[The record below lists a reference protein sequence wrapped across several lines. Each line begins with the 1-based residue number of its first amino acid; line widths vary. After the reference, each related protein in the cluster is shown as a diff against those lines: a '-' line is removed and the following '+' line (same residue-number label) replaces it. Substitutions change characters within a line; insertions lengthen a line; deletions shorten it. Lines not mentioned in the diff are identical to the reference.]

1 MQFKMRTITLCL
13 VLGAF
18 SCLTNSARSDD
29 VPEGKIYSYKEE
41 DGVTREMEIYFPKD
55 HDAATESVPGI
66 IMFHGGGWGGGK
78 RDQFRYLCH
87 YFAKRGLVAATVS
100 YRLATK
106 ADNGEGSRKRVC
118 ITDAKSAIRWYKQ
131 NAEKLGIDSQR
142 IIAGGGSAGG
152 HVSLLAT
159 TNPGLNDPHDD
170 RSYDTSVVA
179 YLLFNPALGMA
190 DAKDSEVDFL
200 QHIRPDFPPAIVF
213 FGSEDEKWLKGW
225 NAAYTKMQSL
235 DIRSVEL
242 WIAEA
247 QEHSFFNKQPWQ
259 DMTIRASDE
268 FLKALGLIKGEPT
281 LMLPKTPE
289 KLVKKSS

>member
-1 MQFKMRTITLCL
+1 M

-18 SCLTNSARSDD
+18 PCLTNCARSDD
-29 VPEGKIYSYKEE
+29 IPEGKIYTYKEE
-41 DGVTREMEIYFPKD
+41 DGVTREMEIHFPKG
-55 HDAATESVPGI
+55 HDAATELVPGI

-87 YFAKRGLVAATVS
+87 YFADRGLVAATVS

-106 ADNGEGSRKRVC
+106 ADNGKGSRKRVC
-118 ITDAKSAIRWYKQ
+118 ITDAKSAIRWYKN
-131 NAEKLGIDSQR
+131 NAETLGVDPQR

-159 TNPGLNDPHDD
+159 TNPELNDPQDNRKH
-170 RSYDTSVVA
+170 DTSVVA

-190 DAKDSEVDFL
+190 DTKDSEVDFL
-200 QHIRPDFPPAIVF
+200 QHIRPDFSPAIVF

-225 NAAYTKMQSL
+225 NAAYEKMQL
-235 DIRSVEL
+235 LNIHSVEV
-242 WIAEA
+242 WIAED

-268 FLKALGLIKGEPT
+268 FLKDLGLIKGEPT
-281 LMLPKTPE
+281 LVPPKTQG
-289 KLVKKSS
+289 KLVKKTS

>member
-1 MQFKMRTITLCL
+1 MLPLSWFRASSCFMAEVGVEERETNFAISAITLQNA
-13 VLGAF
+13 VLW
-18 SCLTNSARSDD
+18 RQ
-29 VPEGKIYSYKEE
+29 PYRI
-41 DGVTREMEIYFPKD
+41 
-55 HDAATESVPGI
+55 
-66 IMFHGGGWGGGK
+66 GW
-78 RDQFRYLCH
+78 RR
-87 YFAKRGLVAATVS
+87 
-100 YRLATK
+100 K

-118 ITDAKSAIRWYKQ
+118 IADAKSAIRWYKQ
-131 NAEKLGIDSQR
+131 NAEKLGIDAQR

-159 TNPGLNDPHDD
+159 TNPELNDSHDN
-170 RSYDTSVVA
+170 REYDTSVVA

>member
-1 MQFKMRTITLCL
+1 MA
-13 VLGAF
+13 LGAL
-18 SCLTNSARSDD
+18 SYLTNSAHSNDI
-29 VPEGKIYSYKEE
+29 PEGKIYTYKEE
-41 DGVTREMEIYFPKD
+41 DGVTREMEIHFPKG
-55 HDAATESVPGI
+55 HDATTELVPGI

-87 YFAKRGLVAATVS
+87 YFADRGLVAATVS

-106 ADNGEGSRKRVC
+106 ADNGKGSRKRVC
-118 ITDAKSAIRWYKQ
+118 ITDAKSAIRWYKN
-131 NAEKLGIDSQR
+131 NAETLGVDPQR

-159 TNPGLNDPHDD
+159 TNPELNDPQDNREH
-170 RSYDTSVVA
+170 DTSVVA

-200 QHIRPDFPPAIVF
+200 QHIRPDFSPAIVF

-225 NAAYTKMQSL
+225 NAAYEKMQL
-235 DIRSVEL
+235 LNIHSVEF
-242 WIAEA
+242 WIAED

-268 FLKALGLIKGEPT
+268 FLKDLGLIKGEPT
-281 LMLPKTPE
+281 LVPPKTQG
-289 KLVKKSS
+289 KLVKKTS

>member
-1 MQFKMRTITLCL
+1 M
-13 VLGAF
+13 
-18 SCLTNSARSDD
+18 
-29 VPEGKIYSYKEE
+29 
-41 DGVTREMEIYFPKD
+41 
-55 HDAATESVPGI
+55 
-66 IMFHGGGWGGGK
+66 
-78 RDQFRYLCH
+78 
-87 YFAKRGLVAATVS
+87 
-100 YRLATK
+100 
-106 ADNGEGSRKRVC
+106 
-118 ITDAKSAIRWYKQ
+118 
-131 NAEKLGIDSQR
+131 
-142 IIAGGGSAGG
+142 
-152 HVSLLAT
+152 SLLAT
-159 TNPGLNDPHDD
+159 TNPELNDPHDN
-170 RSYDTSVVA
+170 RAHDTSVVA

>member
-41 DGVTREMEIYFPKD
+41 DGVTREMEIHFPKG

-118 ITDAKSAIRWYKQ
+118 IRDAKSAIRWYKQ
-131 NAEKLGIDSQR
+131 NAEKLGIDVHR

-159 TNPGLNDPHDD
+159 TNPELNDPHDN
-170 RSYDTSVVA
+170 REHDTSVVA

-200 QHIRPDFPPAIVF
+200 QHIHPDFPPAIVF

-268 FLKALGLIKGEPT
+268 FLKALGFIQGEPT
-281 LMLPKTPE
+281 LMLPKTPK

>member
-1 MQFKMRTITLCL
+1 M
-13 VLGAF
+13 VLGSF
-18 SCLTNSARSDD
+18 PCLTNCARSDD
-29 VPEGKIYSYKEE
+29 IPEGKIYTYKEE
-41 DGVTREMEIYFPKD
+41 DGVTREMEIHFPND
-55 HDAATESVPGI
+55 HDAATELVPGI

-87 YFAKRGLVAATVS
+87 YFADRGLVAATVS

-106 ADNGEGSRKRVC
+106 ADNGKGSRKRVC
-118 ITDAKSAIRWYKQ
+118 ITDAKSAIRWYKN
-131 NAEKLGIDSQR
+131 NAETLGVDPQR

-159 TNPGLNDPHDD
+159 TNPELNDPQDNREH
-170 RSYDTSVVA
+170 DTSVVA

-200 QHIRPDFPPAIVF
+200 QHIHPDFSPAIVF

-225 NAAYTKMQSL
+225 NAAYEKMQL
-235 DIRSVEL
+235 LNIHSVEF
-242 WIAEA
+242 WIAED

-268 FLKALGLIKGEPT
+268 FLKDLGLIKGEPT
-281 LMLPKTPE
+281 LVPPKTQG
-289 KLVKKSS
+289 KLVKKTS

>member
-1 MQFKMRTITLCL
+1 MVF
-13 VLGAF
+13 GALPY
-18 SCLTNSARSDD
+18 LTNCARSDD
-29 VPEGKIYSYKEE
+29 IPEGKIYSYKKE
-41 DGVTREMEIYFPKD
+41 DGVTREMEIHFPKG
-55 HDAATESVPGI
+55 HDAATELVPGI

-87 YFAKRGLVAATVS
+87 YFANRGLVAATVS

-106 ADNGEGSRKRVC
+106 ADNRKGSRKRVC
-118 ITDAKSAIRWYKQ
+118 ITDAKSAIRWYKN
-131 NAEKLGIDSQR
+131 NAETLGIDPQR

-159 TNPGLNDPHDD
+159 TNPELNDPQDNREH
-170 RSYDTSVVA
+170 DTSVVA
-179 YLLFNPALGMA
+179 YLLFNPALGIA

-200 QHIRPDFPPAIVF
+200 QHIPPNFSPAIVF

-225 NAAYTKMQSL
+225 NAAYEKMQL
-235 DIRSVEL
+235 LNIHSVEF
-242 WIAEA
+242 WIAED

-268 FLKALGLIKGEPT
+268 FLKNLGLIKGEPT
-281 LMLPKTPE
+281 LVPPKTQG
-289 KLVKKSS
+289 KLVKKNS

>member
-1 MQFKMRTITLCL
+1 M

-18 SCLTNSARSDD
+18 PCLTNCARSDD
-29 VPEGKIYSYKEE
+29 IPEGKIYSYKEE
-41 DGVTREMEIYFPKD
+41 DGVTREMEIHFPKG
-55 HDAATESVPGI
+55 HDAATELVPGI

-87 YFAKRGLVAATVS
+87 YFADRGLVAATVS

-106 ADNGEGSRKRVC
+106 ADNGKGSRKRVC
-118 ITDAKSAIRWYKQ
+118 ITDAKSAIRWYKN
-131 NAEKLGIDSQR
+131 NAETLGIDSQR

-159 TNPGLNDPHDD
+159 TNPELNDPQDNREH
-170 RSYDTSVVA
+170 DTSVVA

-200 QHIRPDFPPAIVF
+200 QHIRSDFSPAIVF

-225 NAAYTKMQSL
+225 NAAYEKMQLLS
-235 DIRSVEL
+235 IQSIEF
-242 WIAEA
+242 WIAEG

-281 LMLPKTPE
+281 LVPPKTPG
-289 KLVKKSS
+289 KLVKKTS

>member
-1 MQFKMRTITLCL
+1 M

-29 VPEGKIYSYKEE
+29 IPEGEIYSYKEE
-41 DGVTREMEIYFPKD
+41 DGVTREMEIHFPKD
-55 HDAATESVPGI
+55 HDAATELVPGI

-118 ITDAKSAIRWYKQ
+118 IADAKSAIRWYKQ
-131 NAEKLGIDSQR
+131 NAEKLGIDAQR

-159 TNPGLNDPHDD
+159 TNPELNDPHDN
-170 RSYDTSVVA
+170 REYDTSVVA

>member
-1 MQFKMRTITLCL
+1 MRTITLCL

-29 VPEGKIYSYKEE
+29 IPEGEIYSYKEE

-106 ADNGEGSRKRVC
+106 AGNGEGSRKRVC

-131 NAEKLGIDSQR
+131 HAKKLGIDAQR

-159 TNPGLNDPHDD
+159 TNPELNDPHDN
-170 RSYDTSVVA
+170 REYDTSVVA

>member
-1 MQFKMRTITLCL
+1 M

-18 SCLTNSARSDD
+18 SCLTNCARGEDI
-29 VPEGKIYSYKEE
+29 PEGKIYSYKEE
-41 DGVTREMEIYFPKD
+41 DGVTREMEIHFPKG
-55 HDAATESVPGI
+55 HDATTESVPGI

-87 YFAKRGLVAATVS
+87 YFADRGLVAATVS

-118 ITDAKSAIRWYKQ
+118 IRDAKSAIRWYKQ
-131 NAEKLGIDSQR
+131 NAENLGIDVHR

-159 TNPGLNDPHDD
+159 TNPELNDPHDN
-170 RSYDTSVVA
+170 REHDTSVVA

-235 DIRSVEL
+235 DIRSVEF
-242 WIAEA
+242 WIAED

-268 FLKALGLIKGEPT
+268 FLKDLGLINGEPT
-281 LMLPKTPE
+281 LMPPKNQG
-289 KLVKKSS
+289 KMVKKTS

>member
-1 MQFKMRTITLCL
+1 M

-18 SCLTNSARSDD
+18 PCLTNCARSDD
-29 VPEGKIYSYKEE
+29 IPEGKIYTYKEE
-41 DGVTREMEIYFPKD
+41 DGVTREMEIHFPKD
-55 HDAATESVPGI
+55 HDAATELVPGI

-87 YFAKRGLVAATVS
+87 YFADRGLVAATVS

-106 ADNGEGSRKRVC
+106 ADNGKGSRKRVC
-118 ITDAKSAIRWYKQ
+118 ITDAKSAIRWYKK
-131 NAEKLGIDSQR
+131 NAETLGVDPQR

-159 TNPGLNDPHDD
+159 TNPELNDPQDNREH
-170 RSYDTSVVA
+170 DTSVVA

-200 QHIRPDFPPAIVF
+200 QHIRPDFSPAIVF

-225 NAAYTKMQSL
+225 NAAYEKMQL
-235 DIRSVEL
+235 LNIHSVEV
-242 WIAEA
+242 WIAED

-268 FLKALGLIKGEPT
+268 FLKDLGLIKGEPT
-281 LMLPKTPE
+281 LVPPKTQG
-289 KLVKKSS
+289 KLVKKTS

>member
-1 MQFKMRTITLCL
+1 MRTITLCL

-18 SCLTNSARSDD
+18 SCLTNCARSDD
-29 VPEGKIYSYKEE
+29 IPEGKIYSYKEE
-41 DGVTREMEIYFPKD
+41 DGVTREMEIHFPKD
-55 HDAATESVPGI
+55 HNAATKSVPGI

-106 ADNGEGSRKRVC
+106 AGNGEGSRKRVC

-131 NAEKLGIDSQR
+131 HAKKLGIDAQR

-159 TNPGLNDPHDD
+159 TNPELNDPHDN
-170 RSYDTSVVA
+170 REYDTSVVA

-225 NAAYTKMQSL
+225 NAAHTKMQSL

>member
-1 MQFKMRTITLCL
+1 M

-18 SCLTNSARSDD
+18 SCLTNCARSDD
-29 VPEGKIYSYKEE
+29 IPEGKIYSYKEE
-41 DGVTREMEIYFPKD
+41 DGVTREMEIHFPKG
-55 HDAATESVPGI
+55 HDAATELVPGI

-87 YFAKRGLVAATVS
+87 YFADRGLVAATVS

-106 ADNGEGSRKRVC
+106 ADKGEGSRKRVC
-118 ITDAKSAIRWYKQ
+118 ITDAKSAIRWYKN
-131 NAEKLGIDSQR
+131 NAETLGIDPQR

-159 TNPGLNDPHDD
+159 TNPELNDPQDNREH
-170 RSYDTSVVA
+170 DTSVVA

-225 NAAYTKMQSL
+225 NAAYEKMQSL
-235 DIRSVEL
+235 DNHSVEFC
-242 WIAEA
+242 IAED

-268 FLKALGLIKGEPT
+268 FLKDLGLINGEPT
-281 LMLPKTPE
+281 LVPPKTRG
-289 KLVKKSS
+289 KLVKKTS

>member
-1 MQFKMRTITLCL
+1 M

-29 VPEGKIYSYKEE
+29 IPEGEIYSYKEE
-41 DGVTREMEIYFPKD
+41 DGVTREMEIHFPKD
-55 HDAATESVPGI
+55 HNAATKSVPGI

-118 ITDAKSAIRWYKQ
+118 IADAKSAIRWYKQ
-131 NAEKLGIDSQR
+131 NAEKLGIDAQR

-159 TNPGLNDPHDD
+159 TNPELNDSHDN
-170 RSYDTSVVA
+170 REYDTSVVA